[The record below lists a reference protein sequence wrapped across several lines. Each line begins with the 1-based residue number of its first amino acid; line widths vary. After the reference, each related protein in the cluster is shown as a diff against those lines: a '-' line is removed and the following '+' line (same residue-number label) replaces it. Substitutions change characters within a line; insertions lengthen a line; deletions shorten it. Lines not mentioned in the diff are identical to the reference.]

1 MSTITQL
8 RERGLRVTRPR
19 IAVLE
24 ALVSGGHLDVE
35 QVRARA
41 IADAGSV
48 SVQTVYDVLATL
60 CEAHLVRRLEPAGSP
75 ALFELQVGD
84 DHHHL
89 VCRSCGRIEDV
100 DCAVGSAPCLTPSAQ
115 AHLHG
120 FDIDEA
126 EVTWWGTCPACK
138 QSVSSTSSKE
148 HHE

>member
-84 DHHHL
+84 NHHHL
-89 VCRSCGRIEDV
+89 VCRTCGRIEDV
-100 DCAVGSAPCLTPSAQ
+100 
-115 AHLHG
+115 
-120 FDIDEA
+120 